1 MHSDKEAIKKYYTD
15 TQFEYGLLWN
25 WGLKTIPALHFG
37 YYDDK
42 ATNHKQAIIRA
53 NEVLAEFGGI
63 ENGSKIVDAG
73 CGLGHSSEWLA
84 LNYDA
89 AVTGITL
96 VPKQVETIEK
106 RLVKKPVKN
115 VQFLVADYLHTPFND
130 NSFDVVWAFESVCHA
145 PEKRLFYK
153 EAYRIL
159 KPGGKLLM
167 AEYLRTGRPMTGD
180 KEALLTDI
188 FYKWAIPD
196 LDTLGEHRDHAT
208 HTGFTSFK
216 NRDVTKHVMKSYNNL
231 RETCKKYSGL
241 SKMLNTLGVISSVRY
256 NNMLGSLK
264 QADAIEKGVFTYHH
278 IVAEK

>member
-1 MHSDKEAIKKYYTD
+1 
-15 TQFEYGLLWN
+15 
-25 WGLKTIPALHFG
+25 
-37 YYDDK
+37 
-42 ATNHKQAIIRA
+42 
-53 NEVLAEFGGI
+53 
-63 ENGSKIVDAG
+63 
-73 CGLGHSSEWLA
+73 
-84 LNYDA
+84 
-89 AVTGITL
+89 
-96 VPKQVETIEK
+96 
-106 RLVKKPVKN
+106 KN

-196 LDTLGEHRDHAT
+196 LDTISEHRDHAT
-208 HTGFTSFK
+208 RTGFTSFK